1 MSTVLQPQTSEAVQA
16 TAPSRQEFESSVATV
31 LRSQR
36 HRNADLFVIDTPGTG
51 MVVKDFS
58 NKSWYIRILGR
69 MQIAHECRAY
79 RWLGDMRG
87 IPRFVGRIDRF
98 ALAIEKVE
106 VTQLTYAVNR
116 YSAGAR
122 HLAGLASVLEEF
134 RSRGFVHLDLRGR
147 RNVMIRPSGEIV
159 VLDLAGAIWF
169 RPNGFWFRLFRPL
182 IEANDRNTLFKW
194 KVLLTPDTLTE
205 HERASL
211 RRFRRLQRIWFF
223 NRKGSYD
230 EKWPMTFPR
239 AVELRHPDSRTG
251 S

>member
-1 MSTVLQPQTSEAVQA
+1 MSTVLQPQTTEAVAA
-16 TAPSRQEFESSVATV
+16 TAPSRQEFESQVATV

-36 HRNADLFVIDTPGTG
+36 HRNADLFVIDAPGHR

-58 NKSWYIRILGR
+58 SKSWWIRILGR

-87 IPRFVGRIDRF
+87 IPRFVGRIDRY

-122 HLAGLASVLEEF
+122 HLAGLTSVLKEF
-134 RSRGFVHLDLRGR
+134 RSRGFVHLDIRGR
-147 RNVMIRPSGEIV
+147 RNVMIRPDGEIV

-169 RPNGFWFRLFRPL
+169 RPDGFWFRLFRPL

-194 KVLLTPDTLTE
+194 KVLLTPDALTDQ
-205 HERASL
+205 ERASL
-211 RRFRRLQRIWFF
+211 RRFRRLQRVWFF

-230 EKWPMTFPR
+230 DKWPMTFPR
-239 AVELRHPDSRTG
+239 AIELRHPDGR
-251 S
+251 

>member
-1 MSTVLQPQTSEAVQA
+1 MAPP
-16 TAPSRQEFESSVATV
+16 PSRSEFESRVTTV
-31 LRSQR
+31 LSSKRR
-36 HRNADLFVIDTPGTG
+36 RNADLFVIDHPGES

-58 NKSWYIRILGR
+58 KKSFWTRVLGR
-69 MQIAHECRAY
+69 AQIAQECRAY
-79 RWLGDMRG
+79 HWLGDMRG
-87 IPRFVGRIDRF
+87 IPRFIGRIDRH

-106 VTQLTYAVNR
+106 VTQLTYAANR
-116 YSAGAR
+116 YSEGAL
-122 HLAGLASVLEEF
+122 HLEKLTAILKEF

-147 RNVMIRPSGEIV
+147 RIVMIRPDGEIV

-169 RPNGFWFRLFRPL
+169 RPEGLWFRLFRSL

-194 KVLLTPDTLTE
+194 KVLLTPDELTD

-211 RRFRRLQRIWFF
+211 KRFRRLQRVWFF

-239 AVELRHPDSRTG
+239 AVEVRHPDG
-251 S
+251 Q

>member
-1 MSTVLQPQTSEAVQA
+1 MSIAPQPQPIESVEA
-16 TAPSRQEFESSVATV
+16 TAPSRQEFESRVTTV

-36 HRNADLFVIDTPGTG
+36 RCNADLFVIDTPGDM
-51 MVVKDFS
+51 MVIKDFS
-58 NKSWYIRILGR
+58 KKSWRIRILGR

-87 IPRFVGRIDRF
+87 IPRFIGRIDRH

-106 VTQLTYAVNR
+106 VTQLTYAANR
-116 YSAGAR
+116 YSAGTR
-122 HLAGLASVLEEF
+122 HLEGLAAVLKEF

-147 RNVMIRPSGEIV
+147 RNVMIRPGGEIV
-159 VLDLAGAIWF
+159 VLDLAGAVWF
-169 RPNGFWFRLFRPL
+169 RPDGFWFRLLRPL
-182 IEANDRNTLFKW
+182 IEANDRNTLSKW
-194 KVLLTPDTLTE
+194 KVLLTPDALTD

-239 AVELRHPDSRTG
+239 AVELRHPDSRAG